1 MKKISLLT
9 VFKKIFLV
17 CMIMFISL
25 SAISIP
31 QSIHA
36 NEEASETEINE
47 ETQTELE
54 ESKEENIVNP
64 QATNIE
70 TRSGYQVVM
79 NEGGNSA
86 ILGIGWDPYMA
97 HITIDH
103 LCSAPD
109 VKTMEDI
116 IIKMYNI
123 KVLYNGV
130 ETNIRPNLKFY
141 WYQYGNVI
149 KFPVTVYEMSTTEYY
164 NRYFDTANRYRIW
177 ITAEYGGS
185 QAGADKNDLSNG
197 KVASYFIPNLHALGA
212 EIGPV
217 NGRWY
222 GWYYEKEINIT
233 AQEAMKLNNADELM
247 RLAKWKTKIKNV
259 DTTASMNSRV
269 NISNTD
275 WIDIKA
281 GKNGTYSFKIA
292 HNPPAKG
299 GGVSYNETYLIKV
312 NVVGEVATLN
322 ASNGTMSDTQA
333 KALGNIN
340 NLKSYNNVSASLNGV
355 NKINEVSVS
364 TSNNSAI
371 LAGTPGTYNV
381 TYSYG
386 GQSKTVTIT
395 ITKSNVITLNAIN
408 GTLTSSQAKALG
420 VLSNLKPY
428 NQVSASLNGNNVTSS
443 VNVSSTSASA
453 ILSGVVGTY
462 SVTYTYGGQSKTVSI
477 TVSKDPDVITLNA
490 INGTLTSSQ
499 AKALGVLSN
508 LKSYN
513 QVSASLNGNNVTS
526 SVNVSST
533 SASAILSGIVGTYS
547 VTYTYGGQSKTV
559 NITVVADPDVIVL
572 NASDGSISVSEVKK
586 YVSLGSLRK
595 YNNVKATL
603 NGTIVTGQVTATS
616 PNEIDILLGKLG
628 TYPITYSYGG
638 QSKTVNITVVADPD
652 VITLNAINGTLTSSQ
667 AKALGVLSNLK
678 PYNQVSASL
687 NGNNVTSSVNVSST
701 STSAILSGIVGTYS
715 VTYTYGGQSKTVNIT
730 VVADPDVI
738 VLNASDGSISVSEV
752 KKYVSLDSLR
762 KYNNVKAT
770 LNGTI
775 VTGQVTATSPNEID
789 ILLGKLGTYPITY
802 SYGGQSK
809 TVNITVVADPDVITL
824 NAINGTLTSSQAKA
838 LGVLSNLKPYNQV
851 SASLNGNDVTSSVN
865 VSSTSTSAILSG
877 IVGTYS
883 VTYTYGGQSKTVSI
897 TVSKDPDVIVLNASD
912 GTMSDTQAK
921 ALGNL
926 SNLKPYNGVI
936 ARLNGVDKTGE
947 VNVSASSSVAI
958 LSGTPGTYSVTYSYG
973 GQSKTVS
980 ITITKSEEIIVISA
994 KDAVI
999 TQSEAQA
1006 LKDEQ
1011 ALLAYND
1018 ARASVNGTSVTPIAT
1033 VASWSAIKAGILG
1046 TYKVEYSY
1054 KGQSKT
1060 VNVRVVEDGGV
1071 IPPDR
1076 SFVIYANT
1084 AVMHAKEAKQL
1095 TNRNELISVH
1105 QARVELANGG
1115 SGQPSVSVLT
1125 ASKDKEAWGEVTQG
1139 KVGLYA
1145 VIFGYGSGSN
1155 QETKEV
1161 GLFVIEIAVS
1171 VEAQD
1176 GIMSPSEAQA
1186 LADLNGVKIY
1196 NKVTAKEGSI
1206 DKTSEVSASSPYE
1219 SMILAGV
1226 EGTYP
1231 ITYTYGNVS
1240 RGVKI
1245 TIKDGKISPDRKF
1258 VVSAKNKVITQEQ
1271 ARALNVKED
1280 LIAYNEAAV
1289 TFADGTTTDPVV
1301 RAPEFALIQS
1311 GNSLEKPHM
1320 NYYSYGSGANA
1331 VEVAASVTV
1340 VKGQISPDE
1349 DFILKAQDAL
1359 MSQSEAKAL
1368 LGKQELLQINKAEV
1382 VFTDGSGSTVPNVDI
1397 LTSKWTELNNGVVG
1411 VYEVTYSYGN
1421 GNNYTQKKV
1430 KVTVCPDGSE
1440 ISPERTFAV
1449 YAKDAVITQSE
1460 AKGIANENGLIRYN
1474 AAMVYF
1480 GDGTTTNPSVT
1491 TSELAKIKA
1500 GTLGSYNVK
1509 YSYVEDGVSVAKDV
1523 KVTVVKDGAQ
1533 IGPERDLAI
1542 YAEDATLSVDE
1553 AKGLNV
1559 KEDLIT
1565 KCKAEVYYADG
1576 RKGIPDVVASKFT
1589 TIKNGTEGKYD
1600 VSFEK
1605 GSVSKDVVVSVS
1617 VDYYEAY
1624 LFDYNG
1630 NGVVDSYDNAMFN
1643 NYLMGNIAMTPEAL
1657 LLSDANG
1664 NGMIDSYDSARLS
1677 YFLMNPQVTPPIVR
1691 IPK

>member
-31 QSIHA
+31 QSVQA

-47 ETQTELE
+47 ETQTERNEVKEIEDTVELTASDGTISVSQAQDLDNLGSLKSFNNVHATLNAVDKTSE
-54 ESKEENIVNP
+54 VSVRTSYETAILSGVPGIYSVIYSFEGQSKTVNITVLKNRNARANVIT
-64 QATNIE
+64 ATNATVNSLEMLYTNRGDMIYYEAYLIRSCHNVKVNGEDTSTWNQKLVE
-70 TRSGYQVVM
+70 TIVSEADWY
-79 NEGGNSA
+79 S
-86 ILGIGWDPYMA
+86 
-97 HITIDH
+97 
-103 LCSAPD
+103 
-109 VKTMEDI
+109 
-116 IIKMYNI
+116 IKMGKVGTYNI
-123 KVLYNGV
+123 TFQYNPV
-130 ETNIRPNLKFY
+130 SET
-141 WYQYGNVI
+141 
-149 KFPVTVYEMSTTEYY
+149 PVSTTVKLTIENKSHKYTLDAKDGIITDYY
-164 NRYFDTANRYRIW
+164 ARSYREPGPLPIPINDNKVVATKDGVDNTHLVAAKFDTYENRDNFR
-177 ITAEYGGS
+177 
-185 QAGADKNDLSNG
+185 
-197 KVASYFIPNLHALGA
+197 
-212 EIGPV
+212 
-217 NGRWY
+217 
-222 GWYYEKEINIT
+222 
-233 AQEAMKLNNADELM
+233 
-247 RLAKWKTKIKNV
+247 
-259 DTTASMNSRV
+259 
-269 NISNTD
+269 
-275 WIDIKA
+275 A
-281 GKNGTYSFKIA
+281 GKSGTYSITYINANITKTVKITVVPRFA
-292 HNPPAKG
+292 TIIEASNGTISDTQAKTLG
-299 GGVSYNETYLIKV
+299 NLKNLKSYNKVSGRIDDYGRSGVLNPNKAIDRTREVIVESKDTDAILAGIPGTYSVTYTTEASNYTYNNSSKTVTITVTK
-312 NVVGEVATLN
+312 TDSYILN

-333 KALGNIN
+333 KALGNIS

-381 TYSYG
+381 TYG
-386 GQSKTVTIT
+386 
-395 ITKSNVITLNAIN
+395 
-408 GTLTSSQAKALG
+408 
-420 VLSNLKPY
+420 
-428 NQVSASLNGNNVTSS
+428 
-443 VNVSSTSASA
+443 
-453 ILSGVVGTY
+453 
-462 SVTYTYGGQSKTVSI
+462 YGGQSKTVSI

-508 LKSYN
+508 LK
-513 QVSASLNGNNVTS
+513 
-526 SVNVSST
+526 
-533 SASAILSGIVGTYS
+533 
-547 VTYTYGGQSKTV
+547 
-559 NITVVADPDVIVL
+559 
-572 NASDGSISVSEVKK
+572 
-586 YVSLGSLRK
+586 
-595 YNNVKATL
+595 
-603 NGTIVTGQVTATS
+603 
-616 PNEIDILLGKLG
+616 
-628 TYPITYSYGG
+628 
-638 QSKTVNITVVADPD
+638 
-652 VITLNAINGTLTSSQ
+652 
-667 AKALGVLSNLK
+667 

-687 NGNNVTSSVNVSST
+687 NGNDVTSSVNVSST

-936 ARLNGVDKTGE
+936 ARLNGVDKTSE

-1084 AVMHAKEAKQL
+1084 AVMHAAEAKQL